1 MYGRISFHAGDDMSK
16 KISILV
22 QLIIGFSLIIF
33 TIVAFT
39 IFLSYRSSSQAVLNR
54 SNQYILESVKQLQGK
69 MDAILQD
76 NDKLSSTIMFSPLI
90 QETLGDLAKSRTPHT
105 DAMDITRYIDQQTR
119 SINYDIQFKLLGL
132 SDNQVY
138 TNSSSLK
145 VIWDSEREIRS
156 AYWFP
161 AIAQNNGRM
170 VWFGA
175 DVWQNGTIPVVMG
188 ARQINDWNDLNR
200 LGTLFLV
207 LPVEV
212 IHNAVSQFHLGKNE
226 KIQMVDSFNTI
237 VYSTDPDEIG
247 LYMDD
252 RILSQF
258 SNHKARI
265 IPNTINSRN
274 MFVSYAYSPY
284 SEWSIFAYIDSK
296 EAVKDLNGIRRNI
309 ILIGLLGMAAALL
322 FTFFFSWTLS
332 KPLRNLATK
341 LSNVERG
348 TTLPFVKTTM
358 NKEMAI
364 LYSSYNSMLQNLD
377 HTIADLSSKQI
388 SEKQAQIV
396 ALKAQFRPHFLYNTL
411 NTIYW
416 SLANKHMR
424 EESQMVIALS
434 DLLRYSI
441 DRGSE
446 FVTVEEDLQQLERF
460 IYLQKL
466 RYEDKLQVDL
476 HVNPEVMNRQLMKL
490 TLQPLVE
497 NAITHGLEP
506 TLREVWLIRIRAY
519 SEGNSLVLTVEDNGE
534 GMSEARMAEAL
545 IIGEVNPEKLLHTGI
560 GLSNLNHRIELI
572 YGHGFGLHLSTS
584 ELGGLL
590 VKVTVPLQFDQG

>member
-1 MYGRISFHAGDDMSK
+1 MSK
-16 KISILV
+16 KVSILV
-22 QLIIGFSLIIF
+22 QLIIVFSLIII
-33 TIVAFT
+33 TIVTFT

-54 SNQYILESVKQLQGK
+54 SNQYILESVNQLQGK

-76 NDKLSSTIMFSPLI
+76 NDKLSSMIMFSPLI
-90 QETLGDLAKSRTPHT
+90 QESLGDLAESRKPQA
-105 DAMDITRYIDQQTR
+105 DAMEITRYIDQQTR

-145 VIWDSEREIRS
+145 VLWDSEQEIRD

-161 AIAQNNGRM
+161 AIAQNAGRM

-175 DVWQNGTIPVVMG
+175 DVWQNGNIPVVMG

-212 IHNAVSQFHLGKNE
+212 IDNAVSQFHLSKNE
-226 KIQMVDSFNTI
+226 KIQIVDSFNTI
-237 VYSTDPDEIG
+237 VYSTDPNEIG
-247 LYMDD
+247 LYMDEG
-252 RILSQF
+252 LLTQF

-265 IPNTINSRN
+265 LPQKVNSRN
-274 MFVSYAYSPY
+274 MFISYAYSSY
-284 SEWSIFAYIDSK
+284 SQWSIFAYIDAK
-296 EAVKDLNGIRRNI
+296 EAIKDLSGIRRNI
-309 ILIGLLGMAAALL
+309 LLIGILGMAAALL

-332 KPLRNLATK
+332 KPIRNLATK

-416 SLANKHMR
+416 SLANKR
-424 EESQMVIALS
+424 LSEESQMVLALS

-446 FVTVEEDLQQLERF
+446 FVTVEEDLKQFDRF

-466 RYEDKLQVDL
+466 RYEDKLQIDL
-476 HVNPEVMNRQLMKL
+476 FVNPEVMNCHLMKL

-506 TLREVWLIRIRAY
+506 TIRDVWFIRIRAY
-519 SEGNSLVLTVEDNGE
+519 REGMSLVLTVEDNGE
-534 GMSEARMAEAL
+534 GMSQERMDEAL
-545 IIGEVNPEKLLHTGI
+545 VGGEVNPEKLLHTGI
-560 GLSNLNHRIELI
+560 GLSNLHHRIELI
-572 YGHGFGLHLSTS
+572 YGQGFGLSLSTS
-584 ELGGLL
+584 ELGGLF
-590 VKVTVPLQFDQG
+590 VKVIVPLQYDQG

>member
-1 MYGRISFHAGDDMSK
+1 MSK

-22 QLIIGFSLIIF
+22 QLIIVFSLIII

-54 SNQYILESVKQLQGK
+54 SNQYILESVNQLQGK

-76 NDKLSSTIMFSPLI
+76 NDKLSSMIMYSPLI
-90 QETLGDLAKSRTPHT
+90 QESLGDLAESRKPQA

-145 VIWDSEREIRS
+145 VIWDSEKEIRD

-161 AIAQNNGRM
+161 AIAKNRGRM
-170 VWFGA
+170 VWFGV
-175 DVWQNGTIPVVMG
+175 DVWQNGNIPVVMG
-188 ARQINDWNDLNR
+188 ARQINDWNELSR

-212 IHNAVSQFHLGKNE
+212 IDNAVSQFHLGKNE
-226 KIQMVDSFNTI
+226 KIQIVDSFNTI
-237 VYSTDPDEIG
+237 VYSTDPNEIG
-247 LYMDD
+247 LYMDES
-252 RILSQF
+252 LLAQF
-258 SNHKARI
+258 SSHKARVL
-265 IPNTINSRN
+265 PQKVNSRN
-274 MFVSYAYSPY
+274 MFISYAYSSY
-284 SEWSIFAYIDSK
+284 SQWSVFAYIDAK
-296 EAVKDLNGIRRNI
+296 DAVKDLNVIRRNI
-309 ILIGLLGMAAALL
+309 LLIGMLGMAAALL

-332 KPLRNLATK
+332 KPIRNLATK

-416 SLANKHMR
+416 SLANKRLR
-424 EESQMVIALS
+424 EESQMVLALS

-466 RYEDKLQVDL
+466 RYEEKLQVDMY
-476 HVNPEVMNRQLMKL
+476 VNPDVMKGQLMKL

-519 SEGNSLVLTVEDNGE
+519 KEGMSLVLTVEDNGE
-534 GMSEARMAEAL
+534 GMTQERMAEAL
-545 IIGEVNPEKLLHTGI
+545 AGGEVNPEKLLHTGI
-560 GLSNLNHRIELI
+560 GISNLNHRIELI
-572 YGHGFGLHLSTS
+572 YGQGFGLDLSTS

-590 VKVTVPLQFDQG
+590 VKVTVPLQYDQG

>member
-1 MYGRISFHAGDDMSK
+1 MSK

-22 QLIIGFSLIIF
+22 QLIIVFSLIII

-39 IFLSYRSSSQAVLNR
+39 IFLSYRSSSQAVLKR
-54 SNQYILESVKQLQGK
+54 SNQYILESVNQLQGK

-76 NDKLSSTIMFSPLI
+76 NDKLSSMIMYSPLI
-90 QETLGDLAKSRTPHT
+90 QESLGDLAESRKPQADT
-105 DAMDITRYIDQQTR
+105 MDITRYIDQQTR

-145 VIWDSEREIRS
+145 VIWDSEREIRD

-161 AIAQNNGRM
+161 AIAENKGRM

-175 DVWQNGTIPVVMG
+175 DVWQNGNIPVVMG
-188 ARQINDWNDLNR
+188 ARQINDWNELNR

-212 IHNAVSQFHLGKNE
+212 IDNAVSQFHLGKNE
-226 KIQMVDSFNTI
+226 KIQIVDSFNTI
-237 VYSTDPDEIG
+237 VYSTDPNEIG
-247 LYMDD
+247 LYMDES
-252 RILSQF
+252 LLAQF
-258 SNHKARI
+258 SNHKARVL
-265 IPNTINSRN
+265 PQKVNSRN

-284 SEWSIFAYIDSK
+284 SQWSVFAYIDVK
-296 EAVKDLNGIRRNI
+296 DAVKDLNVIRRNI
-309 ILIGLLGMAAALL
+309 IFIGILALAAALL

-332 KPLRNLATK
+332 KPIRNLATK

-416 SLANKHMR
+416 SLANKHLW
-424 EESQMVIALS
+424 EESQMVLALS

-466 RYEDKLQVDL
+466 RYEEKLQVDM
-476 HVNPEVMNRQLMKL
+476 HINPDVMKGQLMKL

-497 NAITHGLEP
+497 NAITHGLES
-506 TLREVWLIRIRAY
+506 TLQEVWLIRIRAY
-519 SEGNSLVLTVEDNGE
+519 KEGMSLVLTVEDNGE
-534 GMSEARMAEAL
+534 GMSQERMAEVLA
-545 IIGEVNPEKLLHTGI
+545 GGDVNPEKLLHTGI

-572 YGHGFGLHLSTS
+572 YGQGFGLYLSTS
-584 ELGGLL
+584 TLGGLL
-590 VKVTVPLQFDQG
+590 VKVTVPLQYDQV

>member
-1 MYGRISFHAGDDMSK
+1 
-16 KISILV
+16 
-22 QLIIGFSLIIF
+22 
-33 TIVAFT
+33 
-39 IFLSYRSSSQAVLNR
+39 
-54 SNQYILESVKQLQGK
+54 
-69 MDAILQD
+69 
-76 NDKLSSTIMFSPLI
+76 
-90 QETLGDLAKSRTPHT
+90 
-105 DAMDITRYIDQQTR
+105 
-119 SINYDIQFKLLGL
+119 
-132 SDNQVY
+132 
-138 TNSSSLK
+138 
-145 VIWDSEREIRS
+145 
-156 AYWFP
+156 
-161 AIAQNNGRM
+161 
-170 VWFGA
+170 
-175 DVWQNGTIPVVMG
+175 
-188 ARQINDWNDLNR
+188 
-200 LGTLFLV
+200 
-207 LPVEV
+207 
-212 IHNAVSQFHLGKNE
+212 
-226 KIQMVDSFNTI
+226 
-237 VYSTDPDEIG
+237 
-247 LYMDD
+247 
-252 RILSQF
+252 
-258 SNHKARI
+258 
-265 IPNTINSRN
+265 
-274 MFVSYAYSPY
+274 
-284 SEWSIFAYIDSK
+284 
-296 EAVKDLNGIRRNI
+296 
-309 ILIGLLGMAAALL
+309 MAAALL

-446 FVTVEEDLQQLERF
+446 FVTVDEDLQQLERF

-534 GMSEARMAEAL
+534 GMSEARMEEAL
-545 IIGEVNPEKLLHTGI
+545 ISGEVNPEKLLHTGI

-572 YGHGFGLHLSTS
+572 YGYGFGLHLSTS

>member
-1 MYGRISFHAGDDMSK
+1 MSK

-22 QLIIGFSLIIF
+22 QLIIVFSLIII

-54 SNQYILESVKQLQGK
+54 SNQYILESVNQLQGK

-76 NDKLSSTIMFSPLI
+76 NDKLSSMIMYSPLI
-90 QETLGDLAKSRTPHT
+90 QESLGDLAESRKPHA

-145 VIWDSEREIRS
+145 VIWDSEKEIRD

-161 AIAQNNGRM
+161 AIAQNKGRM
-170 VWFGA
+170 VWFGV
-175 DVWQNGTIPVVMG
+175 DVWQNGNIPVVMG
-188 ARQINDWNDLNR
+188 ARQINDWNELNR

-212 IHNAVSQFHLGKNE
+212 IDNAVSQFHLGKNE
-226 KIQMVDSFNTI
+226 KIQIVDSFNTI
-237 VYSTDPDEIG
+237 VYSTDPNEIG
-247 LYMDD
+247 LYMDES
-252 RILSQF
+252 LLAQF
-258 SNHKARI
+258 SSHKARVL
-265 IPNTINSRN
+265 PQKVNSRN
-274 MFVSYAYSPY
+274 MFVSYAYSSY
-284 SEWSIFAYIDSK
+284 SQWSVFAYIDAK
-296 EAVKDLNGIRRNI
+296 DAVKDLNVIRRNI
-309 ILIGLLGMAAALL
+309 LLIGMLGMAAALL

-332 KPLRNLATK
+332 KPIRNLATK

-416 SLANKHMR
+416 SLANKRLR
-424 EESQMVIALS
+424 EESQMVLALS

-466 RYEDKLQVDL
+466 RYEEKLQVDM
-476 HVNPEVMNRQLMKL
+476 HVNPDVMRGQLMKL

-519 SEGNSLVLTVEDNGE
+519 KEGMSLVLTVEDNGE
-534 GMSEARMAEAL
+534 GMSQERMAEAL
-545 IIGEVNPEKLLHTGI
+545 AGGEVNPEKLLHTGI

-572 YGHGFGLHLSTS
+572 YGQGFGLYLTTS

-590 VKVTVPLQFDQG
+590 VKVTVPLQYDQG

>member
-1 MYGRISFHAGDDMSK
+1 MSK

-22 QLIIGFSLIIF
+22 QLIMGFSLIIL
-33 TIVAFT
+33 TIVGFT
-39 IFLSYRSSSQAVLNR
+39 IFMSYRSSSQAVLNR

-90 QETLGDLAKSRTPHT
+90 QETLVDLAESRNPET
-105 DAMDITRYIDQQTR
+105 DAMEITRYIDQQTR
-119 SINYDIQFKLLGL
+119 SINHDIQLKLLGL

-145 VIWDSEREIRS
+145 VIWDSEKEIRS

-161 AIAQNNGRM
+161 AIAKNNGRM
-170 VWFGA
+170 VWFGV

-212 IHNAVSQFHLGKNE
+212 IHNAVSQFHLNKNE
-226 KIQMVDSFNTI
+226 KIQIVDSFNTI
-237 VYSTDPDEIG
+237 VYSTDPKEIG
-247 LYMDD
+247 LYMDE
-252 RILSQF
+252 RLLQQF

-265 IPNTINSRN
+265 VPQKINSRN
-274 MFVSYAYSPY
+274 MYVSYAYSTY
-284 SEWSIFAYIDSK
+284 SDWSVFAYIDSK
-296 EAVKDLNGIRRNI
+296 EAVKDLNAIRRNI
-309 ILIGLLGMAAALL
+309 IFIGLLGMAAALL
-322 FTFFFSWTLS
+322 FTSFFSWTLS
-332 KPLRNLATK
+332 RPLRNLATK

-416 SLANKHMR
+416 SLANKHLR
-424 EESQMVIALS
+424 EESQMVLALS

-446 FVTVEEDLQQLERF
+446 FVTVEEDLKQLERF

-466 RYEDKLQVDL
+466 RYEDKLQVELLID
-476 HVNPEVMNRQLMKL
+476 PEVMHGQLMKL

-519 SEGNSLVLTVEDNGE
+519 SEGMSLVLTVEDNGE

-545 IIGEVNPEKLLHTGI
+545 LGGEVNPEKLLHTGI

-572 YGHGFGLHLSTS
+572 YGQGFGLHLSTS

-590 VKVTVPLQFDQG
+590 VKVTVPLQYDQGQGV